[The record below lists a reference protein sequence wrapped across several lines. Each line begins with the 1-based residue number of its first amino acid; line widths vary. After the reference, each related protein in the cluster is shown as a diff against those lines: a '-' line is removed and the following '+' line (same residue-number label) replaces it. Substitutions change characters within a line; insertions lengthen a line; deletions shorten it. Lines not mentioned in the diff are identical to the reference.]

1 MLICPV
7 CERVYPPGSHSR
19 CPEDDSPLYIVGE
32 ADDGDS
38 RPLGPGDVVAGK
50 YELVE
55 QIGRRGGAGRTFKAI
70 QTALRREV
78 ELRILPD
85 NSITRPSDYARFQRE
100 VATWGR
106 LRSDYLVR
114 LYDSGFTENNAP
126 YMALEYVPGGSLG
139 ELVAQ
144 HGPLPMD
151 VARTVAE
158 HTLMALEA
166 AHGAHVLHRD
176 ITPDAMVM
184 GVRADGTR
192 SVRLTGFGLAKHMG
206 EDDDD
211 PTAITMTGQV
221 IGNPAYMAP
230 ETIMMGVLDPRTDL
244 YTLGVTLYEL
254 VSGRRPFQGQSLAE
268 MLAAHVQGTP
278 DPIRRHRPDVEVP
291 FERLVT
297 RLLAK
302 DPEVRYQSA
311 AEALAAL
318 RNDVSAWPAP
328 PQAAAAPVSGVKPRK
343 SLTRKPKTG
352 GGAGRVLLW
361 VLVAVLSAGVLGA
374 GLGYL
379 ILWLK
384 NGG

>member
-1 MLICPV
+1 
-7 CERVYPPGSHSR
+7 
-19 CPEDDSPLYIVGE
+19 
-32 ADDGDS
+32 
-38 RPLGPGDVVAGK
+38 
-50 YELVE
+50 
-55 QIGRRGGAGRTFKAI
+55 
-70 QTALRREV
+70 
-78 ELRILPD
+78 
-85 NSITRPSDYARFQRE
+85 
-100 VATWGR
+100 
-106 LRSDYLVR
+106 
-114 LYDSGFTENNAP
+114 
-126 YMALEYVPGGSLG
+126 
-139 ELVAQ
+139 
-144 HGPLPMD
+144 
-151 VARTVAE
+151 
-158 HTLMALEA
+158 
-166 AHGAHVLHRD
+166 
-176 ITPDAMVM
+176 MVM

-230 ETIMMGVLDPRTDL
+230 ETIMMGILDPRTDL

-278 DPIRRHRPDVEVP
+278 DPIRQHRPDVDAP

-311 AEALAAL
+311 ADALAAL

-328 PQAAAAPVSGVKPRK
+328 PGGGFEAPVAPAKVRK
-343 SLTRKPKTG
+343 SSIKNAKSG
-352 GGAGRVLLW
+352 SGAKKVLLW
-361 VLVAVLSAGVLGA
+361 VFVAVISAGTLGA